1 MTDGE
6 KYIAVV
12 DCEWEY
18 RRKMPHDVEKVNVV
32 ETGRQDH
39 PEVIEIHWKSG
50 GKSGIG
56 NPKIVEQVKP
66 LVDDAEKFCEKV
78 KELIQNELEELR
90 PAAAAEAEKNRPWTY
105 VLGVL
110 DDNGNRVE
118 RYSWYEDNSWELYGQ
133 TDERTFKQMKDQCD
147 DFRSQS
153 TSRWHVYKR
162 MRGSDKLEQVY

>member
-32 ETGRQDH
+32 ETGRQDY
-39 PEVIEIHWKSG
+39 PEIVEVHWKSG

-105 VLGVL
+105 VLS
-110 DDNGNRVE
+110 RKQ
-118 RYSWYEDNSWELYGQ
+118 NSGQ
-133 TDERTFKQMKDQCD
+133 
-147 DFRSQS
+147 
-153 TSRWHVYKR
+153 
-162 MRGSDKLEQVY
+162 